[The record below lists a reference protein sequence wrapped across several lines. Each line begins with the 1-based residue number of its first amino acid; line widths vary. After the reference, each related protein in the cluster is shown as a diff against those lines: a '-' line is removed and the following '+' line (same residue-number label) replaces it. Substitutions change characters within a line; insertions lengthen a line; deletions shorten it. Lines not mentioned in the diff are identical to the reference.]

1 MFFVIEIVPLILSVI
16 FLRIYNI
23 LYLNGGGIM
32 LKKFEVERFKN
43 FENKFTLDLSKAHNY
58 DFNKEMIENSTVKV
72 CSIFGK
78 NSSGKSNLG
87 LALLD
92 AINHLIDDREKTS
105 IDANPYL
112 NLNRNDF
119 AEFTYYFSF
128 VTDELVYNYRKAGE
142 EEMLYERIDINGKTV
157 LEYDYLLAK
166 GHCDLKGSESLKIDF
181 YE

>member
-1 MFFVIEIVPLILSVI
+1 
-16 FLRIYNI
+16 
-23 LYLNGGGIM
+23 
-32 LKKFEVERFKN
+32 
-43 FENKFTLDLSKAHNY
+43 
-58 DFNKEMIENSTVKV
+58 MIENSTVKV

>member
-1 MFFVIEIVPLILSVI
+1 M
-16 FLRIYNI
+16 
-23 LYLNGGGIM
+23 
-32 LKKFEVERFKN
+32 VE
-43 FENKFTLDLSKAHNY
+43 D
-58 DFNKEMIENSTVKV
+58 STVKV

-92 AINHLIDDREKTS
+92 AINHLTDDREKTS

-128 VTDELVYNYRKAGE
+128 GKVIFFTFNPFSSNFSYNFFVFSY
-142 EEMLYERIDINGKTV
+142 
-157 LEYDYLLAK
+157 
-166 GHCDLKGSESLKIDF
+166 
-181 YE
+181 